1 MSVGYVKLY
10 RALSE
15 SDLWLAEPFTKG
27 QAWVDLILAANFR
40 DRVAYISG
48 QEIPVNRGQLA
59 WSEVTLSK
67 RWKWSRGKVRRFLK
81 LLKNDAKITQQSEQY
96 TSLIT
101 ICNYE
106 KFQTDG
112 TAGGT
117 GYGTP
122 NGTPNG
128 TQEEK
133 GNKVKNNTPSSD
145 DDRSGEEAAKPPK
158 KPEPEY
164 QAITDIYNE
173 MLGEFLPEV
182 VKINKKRKSMIS
194 ARWKEVFGKDSRGND
209 LGFWRRY
216 FLHVSRSKS
225 LTGTKDGF
233 NWRPGFDW
241 LLNESNMTRVIEG
254 EFHQGDD
261 RRVDY
266 LREAS

>member
-67 RWKWSRGKVRRFLK
+67 RWEWSRGKVRRFLK
-81 LLKNDAKITQQSEQY
+81 LLKNDGKITQQSVQY

-117 GYGTP
+117 EYGTP

-128 TQEEK
+128 TREEK

-158 KPEPEY
+158 KPEPAY
-164 QAITDIYNE
+164 QEVIDLYNDL
-173 MLGEFLPEV
+173 LGDFLPAV
-182 VKINKKRKSMIS
+182 VKANEKRKRMIR
-194 ARWKEVFGKDSRGND
+194 ARWKEVYGENSRGDD
-209 LGFWRRY
+209 LNFWRKY
-216 FLHVSRSKS
+216 FLHVRRSKP
-225 LTGTKDGF
+225 LTGTKDSF
-233 NWRPGFDW
+233 DWRPGFDW
-241 LLNESNMTRVIEG
+241 LLNETNMLKVIEG
-254 EFHQGDD
+254 NYHHGDD
-261 RRVDY
+261 RRSD
-266 LREAS
+266 LQEAS